1 MAQKKVGFSNTS
13 YIQGDKLIINNGTTA
28 SINFTFEGATDLT
41 FSLPQADGSA
51 GYALITD
58 GSGNLSF
65 GTVSN
70 QGNVQSPGGGGTSP
84 YLTYWTGS
92 YSLGDTGAQYSPG
105 QILFPGGSAPA
116 PGMSFILDPDTG
128 VYRVAD
134 NQVGFAGGGSLLGKF
149 SSSGV
154 TTGAVTYTNVGGLVG
169 QALTT
174 DGSGNTSWSYFYGAT
189 GATGPQGIQG
199 PTGATGADS
208 TVAGPTGPAGANGA
222 NGANGAT
229 GATGSLDN
237 VLYFSAQSGTFSGG
251 DMVSGPPLYY
261 DVLFS
266 GSITGDYIVTIES
279 DSPRDWTVTN
289 KTSTGFRAD
298 SNSNTAMSDVVYW
311 HAQELISGDIAVVVG
326 ATGPQGAQGIQGDTG
341 ATGATGATGS
351 NGTGLGIS
359 TPLTLSDT
367 ATISWTYSLGF
378 NAAVTIT
385 ANRSISITGATAGD
399 YGTLKII
406 QGGAG
411 GFRIN
416 FGANDKFPSA
426 THSHTTAAGRW
437 DIYGFYYDGTYYN
450 WSYNTNYY

>member
-208 TVAGPTGPAGANGA
+208 TVAGPTGPVGANGA
-222 NGANGAT
+222 NGATGAT

-326 ATGPQGAQGIQGDTG
+326 ATGPQGAQGSTG
-341 ATGATGATGS
+341 ATGATGADGPEFLPSSTTGTVIAFTS
-351 NGTGLGIS
+351 SLVYNSYSSPGTSSITDNLSGANIGIIQKIYHQYAS
-359 TPLTLSDT
+359 APTFP
-367 ATISWTYSLGF
+367 AGWVKYGFGTYSTSSM
-378 NAAVTIT
+378 NIIYAEW
-385 ANRSISITGATAGD
+385 SE
-399 YGTLKII
+399 GTRVEYWII
-406 QGGAG
+406 
-411 GFRIN
+411 N
-416 FGANDKFPSA
+416 
-426 THSHTTAAGRW
+426 
-437 DIYGFYYDGTYYN
+437 
-450 WSYNTNYY
+450 